1 MMLTYEEAKASLF
14 DSLEEELRILKAW
27 ETEDAFIFS
36 ACDMDEKDPCFGSLF
51 YEVFKGINDF
61 DPPVDIHL
69 PADFEFARI
78 EHARRIV

>member
-1 MMLTYEEAKASLF
+1 MLTYESAKASLF
-14 DSLEEELRILKAW
+14 DSLGEELRILKAW

-36 ACDMDEKDPCFGSLF
+36 ACDMDEKDPDFGSLF
-51 YEVFKGINDF
+51 YEVFKGVNDF

-69 PADFEFARI
+69 PADFEFSRI